1 VRERDGEVDETAEV
15 GGDRLVYGAGSATR
29 GC

>member
-1 VRERDGEVDETAEV
+1 MRERDGEIDETAEV
-15 GGDRLVYGAGSATR
+15 EGDRLVYGAGAATR